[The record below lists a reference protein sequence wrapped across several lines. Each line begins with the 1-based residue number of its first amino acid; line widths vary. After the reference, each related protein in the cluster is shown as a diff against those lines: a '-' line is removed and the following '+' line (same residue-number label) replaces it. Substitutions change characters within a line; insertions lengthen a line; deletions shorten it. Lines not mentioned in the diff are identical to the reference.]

1 MKMIILAGILL
12 TPMALFAG
20 SLGKYYVEDPRSQ
33 SIRTPDVQPLKVDP
47 RLVEKLEQ
55 SREAKR
61 KEQLFYSGFERRVK
75 DLSSAER
82 REWLSEYRE
91 KLKVASNREQINKQE
106 VTHYTRLIAIIQRNI
121 Q

>member
-1 MKMIILAGILL
+1 
-12 TPMALFAG
+12 MALFAG

-33 SIRTPDVQPLKVDP
+33 SIRAPDVQPLKVDP
-47 RLVEKLEQ
+47 RLVERLEQ

-61 KEQLFYSGFERRVK
+61 KEQLFYSGFEKRVK
-75 DLSSAER
+75 DLSPAER

-106 VTHYTRLIAIIQRNI
+106 VTHYTRLIAIIQRNV